1 MAIPAFIFEEHHEA
15 FFLWHYAIAQN
26 LMPATDNILL
36 HVDEHADFNAASF
49 RNPIE
54 TLDTTNL
61 SELYEFTYS
70 QLNIANFIIP
80 ALYQKVFKK
89 EYWIRHPEPD
99 LNKTL
104 RTMRIYS
111 AEGKGKNIL
120 GRTMKKD
127 EISVKK
133 LFKLLSDPTCSLAKI
148 QHLTVDDE
156 FADNQK
162 VVLDIDLDYFSCSEE
177 VYEGEGSIEI
187 TEKQYRAIAK
197 NRYHFLRIFHGST
210 ASVQEKNGR
219 YYVNF
224 HDHPYRDESWTR
236 QLTVSNDEIANRV
249 DKLVNFLVAHNVEI
263 QFVCIC
269 RSRISGYTP
278 AAQCKFIEQTLLEKL
293 GQAYDIDAI
302 NIDRVLKEQGLH
314 RKPELILA

>member
-1 MAIPAFIFEEHHEA
+1 MIPAFVFEEHHEA
-15 FFLWHYAIAQN
+15 FFLWHYAIAEN
-26 LMPATDNILL
+26 LMPNTDNILL
-36 HVDEHADFNAASF
+36 HVDEHADFNAASLSQ
-49 RNPIE
+49 PIE
-54 TLDTTNL
+54 TLDTSNL

-80 ALYQKVFKK
+80 ALYQKVFKQ

-99 LNKTL
+99 LNKTM
-104 RTMRIYS
+104 RTLRIYS
-111 AEGKGKNIL
+111 AEGEGQNIL
-120 GRTMKKD
+120 GRTLKKD
-127 EISVKK
+127 EVSMKK
-133 LFKLLSDPTCSLAKI
+133 LFKLLADPSCSLAKI

-156 FADNQK
+156 FPDNQK
-162 VVLDIDLDYFSCSEE
+162 VVLDIDLDYFSCSEV

-187 TEKQYRAIAK
+187 TEKQYRAIVK

-210 ASVQEKNGR
+210 ASFHEKNGR

-224 HDHPYRDESWTR
+224 HDYPYRDELSTR
-236 QLTVSNDEIANRV
+236 KLTVSNEEIFSRV
-249 DKLVNFLVAHNVEI
+249 DKLVNFLITHNIEI

-278 AAQCKFIEQTLLEKL
+278 AAQCKFIEKTLLEKL
-293 GQAYDIDAI
+293 GRAYDMEPI

-314 RKPELILA
+314 RKPKLVLA